1 MKIAVAGLGYVG
13 LSLAVLLS
21 QKNPV
26 VAFDVV
32 SSKVDL
38 VNRKISPIQDK
49 EITEYFS
56 TKKLDLLATSDS
68 NLAYRDADYVI
79 IAVPTN
85 YDPIENS
92 FDTSLVEQAVSSV
105 LAVNKKAFIVIKST
119 IPVGYTK
126 DLRAKMHYS
135 RILFS
140 PEFLRE
146 SRALYDNLYPSR
158 IVVGTK
164 LDDPDLQKGA
174 EVFAALL
181 KDGALKKDVPTLIIN
196 STEAEAVKLF
206 ANTYLALR
214 VAYFNELDTYADV
227 KGLDAESIIEGV
239 CLDPRIGGGYNN
251 PSFGYG
257 GYCLPKDTKQLRAN
271 YQGVPQDLISAIVES
286 NKTRKEFIAS
296 EVMKRLEG
304 KEDAVVG
311 VYRLTM
317 KANSDNFRSSSI
329 QDIMAEL
336 KSTGVQVVVYE
347 PTIKETRFESYPV
360 VSDLTAF
367 AHLSTVILANRIT
380 EELKPF
386 EKKVYSR
393 DLFGRD

>member
-1 MKIAVAGLGYVG
+1 MNIAVAGLGYVG
-13 LSLAVLLS
+13 LSSSLVLSL
-21 QKNPV
+21 KNHV
-26 VAFDVV
+26 IAYDVV
-32 SSKVDL
+32 SAKVDQ
-38 VNRKISPIQDK
+38 VNQKVSPIQDK
-49 EITEYFS
+49 EISEYLS
-56 TKKLDLLATSDS
+56 TKKLDLMATSDS
-68 NLAYRDADYVI
+68 NQAYRDADYVI
-79 IAVPTN
+79 IAVPTD
-85 YDPIENS
+85 YDPMENS
-92 FDTSLVEQAVSSV
+92 FDTSLVEKAVSSV
-105 LAVNKKAFIVIKST
+105 LAVSKKAFIVIKST
-119 IPVGYTK
+119 VPVGYTK

-174 EVFAALL
+174 EVFASLL

-214 VAYFNELDTYADV
+214 VAYFNELDTYAEV
-227 KGLDAESIIEGV
+227 KGLNTKSIIEGV

-304 KEDAVVG
+304 KKDSVVG
-311 VYRLTM
+311 VYRLTT

-329 QDIMAEL
+329 QDIMTEL
-336 KSTGVQVVVYE
+336 RFKGIKVIVYE
-347 PTIKETRFESYPV
+347 PTIKGDSFEGYPV

-367 AHLSTVILANRIT
+367 AHLSSAILANRIT